1 MIHVEECLTTW
12 YKYRS
17 VSGTWKINR
26 IHGFNRLDTSSWY
39 TIDFQRLKLSRGMM
53 HHVNFMP
60 LKSTHE
66 TPMYLYLCTILIY
79 YMISREFL
87 YFSYWTINIHVIS
100 ILSIYSYFYTSCKKN
115 LYDKKYIYIT
125 KISCHFIK
133 FKTKNLSPDLIK
145 FCKEKK
151 IRYNGKFY
159 GFFPYD
165 AVLDPRYFII
175 SWNKKK
181 LV

>member
-1 MIHVEECLTTW
+1 MIHHRFSAIKIVTRNDASCEFHASEKHTRNPNVFVPLYNFNLLYDLTW
-12 YKYRS
+12 
-17 VSGTWKINR
+17 VS
-26 IHGFNRLDTSSWY
+26 
-39 TIDFQRLKLSRGMM
+39 
-53 HHVNFMP
+53 
-60 LKSTHE
+60 
-66 TPMYLYLCTILIY
+66 
-79 YMISREFL
+79 FL
-87 YFSYWTINIHVIS
+87 YFSYWTINIHIIS

-165 AVLDPRYFII
+165 AVLDPWYFII

-181 LV
+181 LFCLKKKSMT